1 MKLIVG
7 LGNPGR
13 TYARH
18 RHNIGFMV
26 ADLLSKRHGIALKK
40 KLFDATVGKGE
51 IAGVEAMLV
60 KPQTFMNRAGYAVG
74 PLLGY
79 YKCALHDMIVVHDDI
94 DLDLGRIK
102 IVIGA
107 GHGGHNG
114 VRSIIEELGV
124 SEFYRLRLGVG
135 RPPTVMDPAAYVLE
149 PFAKEERSTVEAFIA
164 RAADAVE
171 DWLTMKLVDVQQKY
185 H

>member
-26 ADLLSKRHGIALKK
+26 ADLLAERHEIALKK
-40 KLFDATVGKGE
+40 KLFDAITGKGE
-51 IAGVEAMLV
+51 VAGVEAMLV
-60 KPQTFMNRAGYAVG
+60 QPQTYMNRAGYAVG
-74 PLLGY
+74 PLIGY
-79 YKCALHDMIVVHDDI
+79 YKCAPHDMVVVHDDI

-102 IVIGA
+102 IVMGA

-124 SEFYRLRLGVG
+124 SDFYRLRLGVG
-135 RPPTVMDPAAYVLE
+135 RPPAHMDPADYVLQ
-149 PFAKEERSTVEAFIA
+149 PFAKEERAAVEAFVA

-171 DWLTMKLVDVQQKY
+171 DWLTMKLADVQQKY